1 MGKPFKFSVGDWVE
15 VRSKEEILRTLD
27 SKGQLDGMPFMPEMF
42 QYCGQKFP
50 VYKSG
55 HKSCDP
61 DLFSRRIEDSVHVQA
76 RCDGAAHG
84 GCQAGCLLTWK
95 TAWLKPAEQDSPASS
110 SLVQLQA
117 QASNGNHAVVTGCTE
132 SDVLAN
138 VKMPG
143 SSGDGTVYV
152 CQTTQVPHA
161 GKLLK
166 WWDARQYI
174 EDFTSGNI
182 TLWQLFKGFVYS
194 NYHNLSNIGIG
205 IGAPMRWLYDA
216 ASPLWGGPKWPRKKG
231 TIPLGTPTPAFT
243 LNLQPGEIVRVK
255 SHEEILKTINVD
267 SKNRGMHWD
276 AELLPYCGGTYKV
289 LNSVTRVIDE
299 KTGKMVT
306 MKTPA
311 IILDSVICQARYS
324 PCRMFCPKSTWAYW
338 REIWLERVSP
348 QGSPG
353 ESGSEAVQEVD
364 SEYRNVSLRS

>member
-1 MGKPFKFSVGDWVE
+1 MGKSVKFKVGDWVE
-15 VRSKEEILRTLD
+15 VRSKEEILRSLD
-27 SKGQLDGMPFMPEMF
+27 SKGQLDGMPFMPEMLQF
-42 QYCGQKFP
+42 CGQTFP

-61 DLFSRRIEDSVHVQA
+61 DLFSRRIEDSAHIQA
-76 RCDGAAHG
+76 RCDGSAHG

-95 TAWLKPAEQDSPASS
+95 AAWLKPAEPNASSAS
-110 SLVQLQA
+110 SLVQLGA
-117 QASNGNHAVVTGCTE
+117 QACNGNHPVVSGCAE
-132 SDVLAN
+132 ADVWAN
-138 VKMPG
+138 VKTPN
-143 SSGDGTVYV
+143 STGDDPVYV

-166 WWDARQYI
+166 WWDVRQYI

-182 TLWQLFKGFVYS
+182 TLWQLFRGFVYS

-231 TIPLGTPTPAFT
+231 TIAIGAPTPALT
-243 LNLQPGEIVRVK
+243 LNLKPGELVRVK

-289 LNSVTRVIDE
+289 FDSVTRVIDE
-299 KTGKMVT
+299 KSGKMVT

-311 IILDSVICQARYS
+311 IILDTVICQAKYS

-348 QGSPG
+348 QGYPG
-353 ESGSEAVQEVD
+353 QSGNDAVQEVD
-364 SEYRNVSLRS
+364 SEYRNATLRS

>member
-1 MGKPFKFSVGDWVE
+1 MGKSGKFKVGDWVE

-61 DLFSRRIEDSVHVQA
+61 DLFSRRIENAVHVQT

-95 TAWLKPAEQDSPASS
+95 DAWLKPSDPAKASASALVKLDSAG
-110 SLVQLQA
+110 
-117 QASNGNHAVVTGCTE
+117 SNGNHAAVSGCTE
-132 SDVLAN
+132 ADVRAN
-138 VKMPG
+138 VMTPESNKTDP
-143 SSGDGTVYV
+143 VYV

-166 WWDARQYI
+166 WWDVRQYI
-174 EDFTSGNI
+174 EDYTSGNI
-182 TLWQLFKGFVYS
+182 SLWQLFKGFVYS
-194 NYHNLSNIGIG
+194 NYHNLSNAGIG
-205 IGAPMRWLYDA
+205 VGPAMRWFYNL
-216 ASPLWGGPKWPRKKG
+216 ASPLWRGSKWPRKKG
-231 TIPLGTPTPAFT
+231 AIPLGAPTPALE
-243 LNLQPGEIVRVK
+243 LNLKPGELVRVK
-255 SHEEILKTINVD
+255 SHEDILKTVNVD

-276 AELLPYCGGTYKV
+276 AELVPYCGGTYQV
-289 LNSVTRVIDE
+289 LRSVTKVIDE
-299 KTGKMVT
+299 KSGKMVT

-311 IILDSVICQARYS
+311 IVLDSVICQARYS

-348 QGSPG
+348 QSSPG
-353 ESGSEAVQEVD
+353 QSGTAEVGMVD
-364 SEYRNVSLRS
+364 SELRNASTRS

>member
-1 MGKPFKFSVGDWVE
+1 
-15 VRSKEEILRTLD
+15 VRLGTH
-27 SKGQLDGMPFMPEMF
+27 PN
-42 QYCGQKFP
+42 
-50 VYKSG
+50 
-55 HKSCDP
+55 
-61 DLFSRRIEDSVHVQA
+61 
-76 RCDGAAHG
+76 
-84 GCQAGCLLTWK
+84 
-95 TAWLKPAEQDSPASS
+95 
-110 SLVQLQA
+110 
-117 QASNGNHAVVTGCTE
+117 NGNHPAVAGCTE
-132 SDVLAN
+132 ADIWAN
-138 VKMPG
+138 VKTPN
-143 SSGDGTVYV
+143 STGDDPVYV

-166 WWDARQYI
+166 WWDVRQYI

-182 TLWQLFKGFVYS
+182 TLWQLVKGFLYS

-231 TIPLGTPTPAFT
+231 TIPLGAPTPA
-243 LNLQPGEIVRVK
+243 LALHLKPGELVRVK

-289 LNSVTRVIDE
+289 LNSVTKVIDE
-299 KTGKMVT
+299 KSGKMVT
-306 MKTPA
+306 MKTPG
-311 IILDSVICQARYS
+311 IILDTVICQAKYS

-353 ESGSEAVQEVD
+353 MSGND
-364 SEYRNVSLRS
+364 